1 MQTISE
7 YIMEEEISGASV
19 DAIEIAQLYSEMCVL
34 SAMMDIEEKA
44 NMICEFATGDVGEF
58 DIFQE
63 GDESKDKD
71 NQSVLGQIG
80 DVIKGHFRRD
90 KKAAKKKAVN
100 SATPTG
106 ADADPADPADPVDT
120 ETVPEATIAI
130 VDQKAEAPA
139 EKATLP
145 TASGTTVTDNWFKKV
160 IAFCKRIVVAMYR
173 KIQNCKMKK
182 TIKMLEKMKETNP
195 EGTVKVDVDFLNSFN
210 EILQAANDL
219 FAALTGKEGIEEIT
233 PDKKKLDLSETIAP
247 VLAAIRNIKT
257 DVKKKKGDT
266 PTQKDATYDELIDI
280 YTKISENAVRA
291 KIKDTKSSLKEH
303 CNLDDKSIKLV
314 KQAITALNNK
324 YADLPLANLALT
336 ERKLIKDANKT
347 LKDNPKA
354 AAEVSSTADAPA
366 AEPAGAPAEDAKEE
380 VKAESAIEDIPEDES
395 FDWIGA

>member
-63 GDESKDKD
+63 
-71 NQSVLGQIG
+71 
-80 DVIKGHFRRD
+80 
-90 KKAAKKKAVN
+90 AK
-100 SATPTG
+100 T
-106 ADADPADPADPVDT
+106 ADADPVDV
-120 ETVPEATIAI
+120 ETVPEATTAI

-354 AAEVSSTADAPA
+354 AAEVSSAADAPA
-366 AEPAGAPAEDAKEE
+366 AEPAEDSKAEAKEE

>member
-63 GDESKDKD
+63 
-71 NQSVLGQIG
+71 
-80 DVIKGHFRRD
+80 
-90 KKAAKKKAVN
+90 AK
-100 SATPTG
+100 T
-106 ADADPADPADPVDT
+106 ADADPADPVDV
-120 ETVPEATIAI
+120 ETVPEATTAI

-219 FAALTGKEGIEEIT
+219 FATLTGKEGIEEIT

-354 AAEVSSTADAPA
+354 AAEVSSAADAPA
-366 AEPAGAPAEDAKEE
+366 AEPAGAPAEDSKAEAKEEVKAE